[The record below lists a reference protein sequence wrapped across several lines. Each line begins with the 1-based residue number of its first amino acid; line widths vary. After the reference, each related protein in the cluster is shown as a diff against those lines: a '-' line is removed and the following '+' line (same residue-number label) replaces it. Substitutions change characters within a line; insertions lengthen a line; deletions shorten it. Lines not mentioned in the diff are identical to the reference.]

1 MRKWRMS
8 ENRVGEVME
17 SIIKIL
23 ESMIINLT

>member
-8 ENRVGEVME
+8 ENRAGEVME